1 MSRKAEMK
9 RDLDAAD
16 HQTPVFGK
24 RVGIIANSDSD
35 HAEPF
40 FGPPVRSVGRRPA
53 TRRVATIDSA
63 SSRSA
68 GVVTLMFSSEPKAI
82 WTHPPSLSTK
92 AASSVP

>member
-16 HQTPVFGK
+16 HQTAVFGK

-35 HAEPF
+35 HTEPC
-40 FGPPVRSVGRRPA
+40 FGLPVRPAGRRPD
-53 TRRVATIDSA
+53 TRRVATIASA

-82 WTHPPSLSTK
+82 RTHPPNLSTK